1 MNVADFPMNYFI
13 MPRME
18 KNSMKIMRHTRLVEG
33 MKIESDGKAFYH
45 LFSI

>member
-1 MNVADFPMNYFI
+1 

-18 KNSMKIMRHTRLVEG
+18 KISMKIMRHTRLVEG
-33 MKIESDGKAFYH
+33 MEIESDGKAFYH